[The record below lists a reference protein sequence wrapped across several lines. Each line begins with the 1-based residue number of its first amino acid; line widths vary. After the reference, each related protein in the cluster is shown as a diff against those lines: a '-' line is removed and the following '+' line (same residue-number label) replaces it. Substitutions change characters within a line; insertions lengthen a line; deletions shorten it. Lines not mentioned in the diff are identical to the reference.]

1 MPYAIGWQI
10 SADSFETCQN
20 ESLMI
25 LNMSEES
32 TSDSRKSRNFVTK
45 IPFKQGLSKKAYERL
60 VVSSW
65 LKKGPVPTKNRI
77 GLLTQFGSLNKLK
90 PIGDA
95 EDLFFVF
102 IVSWSK

>member
-32 TSDSRKSRNFVTK
+32 TSDGRNFETK
-45 IPFKQGLSKKAYERL
+45 IPFKQGPSKKHMRGLSL
-60 VVSSW
+60 VV
-65 LKKGPVPTKNRI
+65 G
-77 GLLTQFGSLNKLK
+77 
-90 PIGDA
+90 
-95 EDLFFVF
+95 
-102 IVSWSK
+102 